1 MDNLLVQVVGKK
13 CAVLF
18 APNEVHN
25 LYLEGDKSAV
35 LDIVNPDTT
44 KYPLFSRAV
53 AHECVL
59 QPGDI
64 LFMPA
69 LWFHNITSLEFGVAV
84 NMFWRHLPRD
94 LYDNKDPYGNKD
106 PLPAQRA
113 IQTVEKAVKLINEL
127 PDTYKDFY
135 ARRLV
140 SNIESSS
147 YIVNS
152 DN

>member
-13 CAVLF
+13 RAVLF

-35 LDIVNPDTT
+35 LDIDNADVE
-44 KYPLFSRAV
+44 KYPLFSQAV
-53 AHECVL
+53 AHECLL

-64 LFMPA
+64 LFIPA
-69 LWFHNITSLEFGVAV
+69 LWFHNITSLEFGVAINV
-84 NMFWRHLPRD
+84 FWRHLHKD
-94 LYDNKDPYGNKD
+94 LYDTKDPYGNKD

-113 IQTVEKAVKLINEL
+113 IQAAERALKLLNEL

-140 SNIESSS
+140 STIESNS
-147 YIVNS
+147 YS
-152 DN
+152 K